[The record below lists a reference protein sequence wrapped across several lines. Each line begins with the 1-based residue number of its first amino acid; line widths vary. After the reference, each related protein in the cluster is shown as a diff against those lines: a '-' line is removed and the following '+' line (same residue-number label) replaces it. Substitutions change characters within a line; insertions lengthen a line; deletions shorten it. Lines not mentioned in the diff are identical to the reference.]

1 MQLPADTRIFGAM
14 KRSFGMVLLALA
26 AAVSPMSGCA
36 PERPPNIVL
45 IVIDTLRADHLSHYG
60 YGRPTAPALDG
71 FAETATLFTD
81 CTSPAPWTVPSVA
94 SVMTGLHPARHRLH
108 RMGFALP
115 EDLVTVAEV
124 LRDGGWQTAAVSF
137 NPYIRPDFGFD
148 QGFDLFE
155 DHRGKFGASPDVAEM
170 VHWVDTWLTEDPPQP
185 FFLYLQPMNVHG
197 PYKVPKEARRVLLGR
212 PPSRR
217 FKYFG
222 EPMRAIMRKG
232 RLDLREQVDP
242 AYVESLIDQY
252 DTAVRYTTDQ
262 VARIFALLSSRG
274 LFDNTLIIL
283 TADHGEELFDHGG
296 FNHGTSMHRELLH
309 VPLYV
314 KMPGQREASQIS
326 TPVSLLDLF
335 PTILDVAGLQ
345 SRPHVDGRS
354 MLPVLDDPS
363 SAAGLDP
370 RSLVYQCKW
379 QKHFVGSAIS
389 SGRFKLVKIISNY
402 ERTSHGWRLYDVRSD
417 PGEHIDLAEN
427 QSEVLERL
435 RREMDRAIS
444 QNEEPQGPK
453 PEDRRHLLATD
464 HERLRALGYV
474 E

>member
-124 LRDGGWQTAAVSF
+124 LQDGGWQTAAASF

-148 QGFDLFE
+148 QGFDLF
-155 DHRGKFGASPDVAEM
+155 
-170 VHWVDTWLTEDPPQP
+170 
-185 FFLYLQPMNVHG
+185 
-197 PYKVPKEARRVLLGR
+197 
-212 PPSRR
+212 
-217 FKYFG
+217 
-222 EPMRAIMRKG
+222 
-232 RLDLREQVDP
+232 
-242 AYVESLIDQY
+242 
-252 DTAVRYTTDQ
+252 
-262 VARIFALLSSRG
+262 
-274 LFDNTLIIL
+274 
-283 TADHGEELFDHGG
+283 
-296 FNHGTSMHRELLH
+296 
-309 VPLYV
+309 
-314 KMPGQREASQIS
+314 
-326 TPVSLLDLF
+326 
-335 PTILDVAGLQ
+335 
-345 SRPHVDGRS
+345 
-354 MLPVLDDPS
+354 
-363 SAAGLDP
+363 
-370 RSLVYQCKW
+370 
-379 QKHFVGSAIS
+379 
-389 SGRFKLVKIISNY
+389 
-402 ERTSHGWRLYDVRSD
+402 
-417 PGEHIDLAEN
+417 EN